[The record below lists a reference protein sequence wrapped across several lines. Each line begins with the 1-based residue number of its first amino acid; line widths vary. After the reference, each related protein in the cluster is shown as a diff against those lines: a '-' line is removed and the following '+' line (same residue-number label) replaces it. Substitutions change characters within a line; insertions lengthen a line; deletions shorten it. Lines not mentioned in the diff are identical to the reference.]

1 MSKKKPMHP
10 NSLANLTPVQKGQ
23 ILNPDG
29 KKGKTGDKGLSLKAS
44 YKKYINSLPA
54 SDHDKIWAGLFHKC
68 RTGDV
73 AAIRLLVELNDEQV
87 NEKVVDSGLGLGV
100 VIIPNKTDEG

>member
-1 MSKKKPMHP
+1 MHP

-44 YKKYINSLPA
+44 YKKYINSLPP

-87 NEKVVDSGLGLGV
+87 NEKITAEDDGAR
-100 VIIPNKTDEG
+100 IIIHIPKQED